1 MNQMKKI
8 VYSLLFATGMM
19 GGLSS
24 CADFLEIEPQNE
36 ILFENFWNEKAD
48 VDGIVAGI
56 YSGLQSEAILSRM
69 IIWGEG
75 RSENVV
81 AGVGIEKDINLENV
95 LKENLKANNWYTYW
109 ADFYSIINNC
119 NTVIKYAPLVAERD
133 ISYTESELK
142 ATIAEVTAIRELCYF
157 YLIRTFR
164 DVPYSEVT
172 YTDDDQVTQLPATSF
187 DVVLDRL
194 IANLETVKGDAVKK
208 YPVTKENYQTGRV
221 TQDFIH
227 ALLCEMYL
235 WKKDYATSIQYAD
248 LVIDSKIAAKE
259 EKDKE
264 NGGNM
269 MQQANDFLKGYPLA
283 KEFTRQGSLYGNA
296 YDAIFGTGNS
306 DESIFELNFVKDND
320 NMPSNGAVNVLYGNA
335 KNMTGRLKPSTLLA
349 DDVKSSL
356 FGVYDN
362 KFDARSYESM
372 NFASASINKFVSQRV
387 SIDDPSATSMSVAY
401 SGIYPENK
409 VKSNWIIYRLTD
421 IMLMKAEALVQTVV
435 EGDENAATTLQEAF
449 ELVDVVNK
457 RAMCCDVTAE
467 ENKDYILSF
476 TDYNSKTLMN
486 ELILKE
492 RHREFMFEGKR
503 WFDLVRWSQRDGNT
517 DVLRQMA
524 LRKYT
529 TNSSVISNKLS
540 RMDAIYWPYN
550 RDELKVN
557 RLLKQNPAYGSGDEE
572 GNYEKT

>member
-1 MNQMKKI
+1 MKKI
-8 VYSLLFATGMM
+8 VYSLLLATGMM

-187 DVVLDRL
+187 DVVLGRL

-264 NGGNM
+264 NGGSM
-269 MQQANDFLKGYPLA
+269 MQQANDFLKGYPLT

-540 RMDAIYWPYN
+540 KMDAIYWPYN

>member
-1 MNQMKKI
+1 
-8 VYSLLFATGMM
+8 MM

-56 YSGLQSEAILSRM
+56 YSGMQSDAILTRM

-75 RSENVV
+75 RSENMV

-95 LKENLKANNWYTYW
+95 LKENLKSNNWYTYW
-109 ADFYSIINNC
+109 ADFYTIINNC

-157 YLIRTFR
+157 YLIRAFR
-164 DVPYSEVT
+164 DVPYSEET

-187 DVVLDRL
+187 NVVLDHL
-194 IANLETVKGDAVKK
+194 IANLEAVKGDAVKK
-208 YPVTKENYQTGRV
+208 YPVTKKNYQTGRV

-235 WKKDYATSIQYAD
+235 WKKDYVNCIRYAD
-248 LVIDSKIAAKE
+248 LVIDAKIAAKK

-264 NGGNM
+264 NGASM
-269 MQQANDFLKGYPLA
+269 MPQANDFLKGYPLA
-283 KEFTRQGSLYGNA
+283 KEFTRQGSSQYGNA
-296 YDAIFGTGNS
+296 YGAIFGTGNS

-320 NMPSNGAVNVLYGNA
+320 NMLSNAAVSVLYGNA

-362 KFDARSYESM
+362 KFDARSYEAM
-372 NFASASINKFVSQRV
+372 NFGASSINKFVSQMV
-387 SIDDPSATSMSVAY
+387 TISDPTSSNLSVVY

-435 EGDENAATTLQEAF
+435 ADDENTATKLQEAF
-449 ELVDVVNK
+449 ELVDIVNK
-457 RAMCCDVTAE
+457 RALCLDDVTAE
-467 ENKDYILSF
+467 KNKDYILSF
-476 TDYNSKTLMN
+476 SDYNSKLLMN

-540 RMDAIYWPYN
+540 KMDAIYWPYN

-572 GNYEKT
+572 GEYEKTN

>member
-1 MNQMKKI
+1 
-8 VYSLLFATGMM
+8 
-19 GGLSS
+19 
-24 CADFLEIEPQNE
+24 
-36 ILFENFWNEKAD
+36 
-48 VDGIVAGI
+48 
-56 YSGLQSEAILSRM
+56 
-69 IIWGEG
+69 
-75 RSENVV
+75 
-81 AGVGIEKDINLENV
+81 
-95 LKENLKANNWYTYW
+95 
-109 ADFYSIINNC
+109 
-119 NTVIKYAPLVAERD
+119 
-133 ISYTESELK
+133 
-142 ATIAEVTAIRELCYF
+142 
-157 YLIRTFR
+157 
-164 DVPYSEVT
+164 
-172 YTDDDQVTQLPATSF
+172 
-187 DVVLDRL
+187 
-194 IANLETVKGDAVKK
+194 
-208 YPVTKENYQTGRV
+208 
-221 TQDFIH
+221 
-227 ALLCEMYL
+227 
-235 WKKDYATSIQYAD
+235 
-248 LVIDSKIAAKE
+248 
-259 EKDKE
+259 
-264 NGGNM
+264 
-269 MQQANDFLKGYPLA
+269 
-283 KEFTRQGSLYGNA
+283 
-296 YDAIFGTGNS
+296 
-306 DESIFELNFVKDND
+306 
-320 NMPSNGAVNVLYGNA
+320 
-335 KNMTGRLKPSTLLA
+335 
-349 DDVKSSL
+349 
-356 FGVYDN
+356 
-362 KFDARSYESM
+362 M

-540 RMDAIYWPYN
+540 KMDAIYWPYN

>member
-1 MNQMKKI
+1 
-8 VYSLLFATGMM
+8 MM
-19 GGLSS
+19 
-24 CADFLEIEPQNE
+24 PQ
-36 ILFENFWNEKAD
+36 
-48 VDGIVAGI
+48 G
-56 YSGLQSEAILSRM
+56 
-69 IIWGEG
+69 
-75 RSENVV
+75 
-81 AGVGIEKDINLENV
+81 
-95 LKENLKANNWYTYW
+95 
-109 ADFYSIINNC
+109 
-119 NTVIKYAPLVAERD
+119 
-133 ISYTESELK
+133 
-142 ATIAEVTAIRELCYF
+142 
-157 YLIRTFR
+157 
-164 DVPYSEVT
+164 
-172 YTDDDQVTQLPATSF
+172 
-187 DVVLDRL
+187 
-194 IANLETVKGDAVKK
+194 
-208 YPVTKENYQTGRV
+208 
-221 TQDFIH
+221 
-227 ALLCEMYL
+227 
-235 WKKDYATSIQYAD
+235 
-248 LVIDSKIAAKE
+248 
-259 EKDKE
+259 
-264 NGGNM
+264 
-269 MQQANDFLKGYPLA
+269 NDFLKGYPLT
-283 KEFTRQGSLYGNA
+283 KEFTRQGSMYGYA

-356 FGVYDN
+356 FGVFDN

-372 NFASASINKFVSQRV
+372 NFASSSINKFVSQMV
-387 SIDDPSATSMSVAY
+387 SIDDPSATNMSIAY

-421 IMLMKAEALVQTVV
+421 VMLMKAEALVQTTV
-435 EGDENAATTLQEAF
+435 EGDENAIETLQEAF

>member
-1 MNQMKKI
+1 MKKI
-8 VYSLLFATGMM
+8 VYSLLLATGMM

-56 YSGLQSEAILSRM
+56 YSGLQSDAILSRM

-264 NGGNM
+264 NGGSM
-269 MQQANDFLKGYPLA
+269 MQQANDFLKGYPLT
-283 KEFTRQGSLYGNA
+283 KEFTRQGSLYGYA

-356 FGVYDN
+356 FGVFDN

-435 EGDENAATTLQEAF
+435 ESDENAATTLQEAF

-540 RMDAIYWPYN
+540 KMDAIYWPYN

>member
-1 MNQMKKI
+1 MKKI

-187 DVVLDRL
+187 DVVLGRL

-264 NGGNM
+264 NGGSM
-269 MQQANDFLKGYPLA
+269 MQQANDFLKGYPLT

-540 RMDAIYWPYN
+540 KMDAIYWPYN

>member
-1 MNQMKKI
+1 MKKI

-133 ISYTESELK
+133 ISYTESELR

-164 DVPYSEVT
+164 DVPYSEET
-172 YTDDDQVTQLPATSF
+172 YTDDDQVTQLAATSF

-194 IANLETVKGDAVKK
+194 ITNLEAVKGDAVKK

-283 KEFTRQGSLYGNA
+283 KEFTRQGSLYGYA

-540 RMDAIYWPYN
+540 KMDAIYWPYN

>member
-1 MNQMKKI
+1 MKKI

-109 ADFYSIINNC
+109 ADFYNIINNC

-133 ISYTESELK
+133 ISYTESELR

-172 YTDDDQVTQLPATSF
+172 YTDDDQVTQLAATSF
-187 DVVLDRL
+187 DVVLGRL
-194 IANLETVKGDAVKK
+194 IANLEAVKGDAVKK

-264 NGGNM
+264 NGGSM
-269 MQQANDFLKGYPLA
+269 MPQGNDFLKGYPLT
-283 KEFTRQGSLYGNA
+283 KEFTRQGSMYGYA

-356 FGVYDN
+356 FGVFDN

-387 SIDDPSATSMSVAY
+387 SIDDPSATNMSVAY

-421 IMLMKAEALVQTVV
+421 VMLMKAEALVQTTV
-435 EGDENAATTLQEAF
+435 EGDENAIETLQEAF

-457 RAMCCDVTAE
+457 RAMCCDVTDE
-467 ENKDYILSF
+467 EKNKDNILSF

-540 RMDAIYWPYN
+540 KMDAIYWPYN

>member
-1 MNQMKKI
+1 MKKI

-164 DVPYSEVT
+164 DVPYSEET
-172 YTDDDQVTQLPATSF
+172 YTDDDQVTQLAATSF

-194 IANLETVKGDAVKK
+194 ITNLEAVKGDAVKK

-259 EKDKE
+259 EKEKE
-264 NGGNM
+264 NGGSM

-283 KEFTRQGSLYGNA
+283 KEFTRQGSLYGYA

-540 RMDAIYWPYN
+540 KMDAIYWPYN

>member
-1 MNQMKKI
+1 MKKI

-164 DVPYSEVT
+164 DVPYSEET
-172 YTDDDQVTQLPATSF
+172 YTDDDQVTQLAATSF

-194 IANLETVKGDAVKK
+194 ITNLEAVKGDAVKK

-264 NGGNM
+264 NGGSM
-269 MQQANDFLKGYPLA
+269 MPQGNDFLKGYPLT
-283 KEFTRQGSLYGNA
+283 KEFTRQGSMYGYA

-356 FGVYDN
+356 FGVFDN

-372 NFASASINKFVSQRV
+372 NFASSSINKFVSQMV
-387 SIDDPSATSMSVAY
+387 SIDDPSATNMSVTY
-401 SGIYPENK
+401 GGIYPENK

-421 IMLMKAEALVQTVV
+421 VMLMKAEALVQTTV
-435 EGDENAATTLQEAF
+435 EGDENAIETLQEAF

-540 RMDAIYWPYN
+540 KMDAIYWPYN

>member
-1 MNQMKKI
+1 MKKI

-56 YSGLQSEAILSRM
+56 YSGMQSDAILTRM

-109 ADFYSIINNC
+109 ADFYNIINTC

-133 ISYTESELK
+133 ISYTESELR

-164 DVPYSEVT
+164 DVPYSEET
-172 YTDDDQVTQLPATSF
+172 YTDDDQVTQLAATSF

-194 IANLETVKGDAVKK
+194 ITNLEAVKGDAVKK

-264 NGGNM
+264 NGGSM
-269 MQQANDFLKGYPLA
+269 MQQANDFLKGYPLT

-540 RMDAIYWPYN
+540 KMDAIYWPYN

>member
-1 MNQMKKI
+1 MKKI

-172 YTDDDQVTQLPATSF
+172 YTDDDQVTQLAATSF

-194 IANLETVKGDAVKK
+194 ITNLEAVKGDAVKK

-264 NGGNM
+264 NGGSM
-269 MQQANDFLKGYPLA
+269 MQQANDFLKGYPLT

-540 RMDAIYWPYN
+540 KMDAIYWPYN

>member
-1 MNQMKKI
+1 MKKI

-283 KEFTRQGSLYGNA
+283 KEFTRQGSLYGYA

-540 RMDAIYWPYN
+540 KMDAIYWPYN

>member
-1 MNQMKKI
+1 MKKI
-8 VYSLLFATGMM
+8 VYSLLLATGMM

-56 YSGLQSEAILSRM
+56 YSGLQSDAILTRM

-95 LKENLKANNWYTYW
+95 LKENLKSNNGYTYW
-109 ADFYSIINNC
+109 ADFYNIINTC
-119 NTVIKYAPLVAERD
+119 NTVIKYAPLVADRD

-164 DVPYSEVT
+164 DVPYSEET
-172 YTDDDQVTQLPATSF
+172 YTDDDQVTQLAATSF
-187 DVVLDRL
+187 DVVLDHL
-194 IANLETVKGDAVKK
+194 ITNLEAVKGDAVKK
-208 YPVTKENYQTGRV
+208 YPVTKDNYQTGRV

-227 ALLCEMYL
+227 TLLCEMYL
-235 WKKDYATSIQYAD
+235 WKKDYANCIRYAD

-264 NGGNM
+264 NGGSM
-269 MQQANDFLKGYPLA
+269 MPQGNDFLKGYPLT
-283 KEFTRQGSLYGNA
+283 KEFTRQGSLYGYA
-296 YDAIFGTGNS
+296 YDAVFGTGNS
-306 DESIFELNFVKDND
+306 DESIFELNFMKDND
-320 NMPSNGAVNVLYGNA
+320 NMPSNGAVNILYGNA

-349 DDVKSSL
+349 DDVKSNL
-356 FGVYDN
+356 FGVFDN

-372 NFASASINKFVSQRV
+372 NFASSSINKFVSRSV
-387 SIDDPSATSMSVAY
+387 SIDDPSATNMSVTY

-421 IMLMKAEALVQTVV
+421 VMLMKAEALVQTVA
-435 EGDENAATTLQEAF
+435 EGDENAAATLQEAF

-457 RAMCCDVTAE
+457 RAMCCDVTTD
-467 ENKDYILSF
+467 ENKDYILSI

-540 RMDAIYWPYN
+540 KMDAIYWPYN

>member
-1 MNQMKKI
+1 MKKI
-8 VYSLLFATGMM
+8 VYSLLLATGMM

-187 DVVLDRL
+187 DVVLGRL

-264 NGGNM
+264 NGGSM
-269 MQQANDFLKGYPLA
+269 MQQANDFLKGYPLT

-296 YDAIFGTGNS
+296 YDAIFGPGNS

-540 RMDAIYWPYN
+540 KMDAIYWPYN

>member
-1 MNQMKKI
+1 MKKI

-264 NGGNM
+264 NGGSM
-269 MQQANDFLKGYPLA
+269 MQQANDFLKGYPLT
-283 KEFTRQGSLYGNA
+283 KEFTRQGSLYGYA

-356 FGVYDN
+356 FGVFDN

-476 TDYNSKTLMN
+476 ADYNSKTLMN

-540 RMDAIYWPYN
+540 KMDAIYWPYN

>member
-1 MNQMKKI
+1 MKKI

-187 DVVLDRL
+187 DVVLGRL

-264 NGGNM
+264 NGGSM
-269 MQQANDFLKGYPLA
+269 MPQGNDFLKGYPLT
-283 KEFTRQGSLYGNA
+283 KEFTRQGSMYGYA

-356 FGVYDN
+356 FGVFDN

-372 NFASASINKFVSQRV
+372 NFASSSINKFVSQMV
-387 SIDDPSATSMSVAY
+387 SIDDPSATNMSIAY

-421 IMLMKAEALVQTVV
+421 VMLMKAEALVQTTV
-435 EGDENAATTLQEAF
+435 EGDENAIETLQEAF

>member
-1 MNQMKKI
+1 MKKI

-540 RMDAIYWPYN
+540 KMDAIYWPYN

>member
-1 MNQMKKI
+1 MKKI
-8 VYSLLFATGMM
+8 LYSLLFATGMM

-56 YSGLQSEAILSRM
+56 YSGMQSDAILTRM

-95 LKENLKANNWYTYW
+95 LKENLKSNNWYTYW
-109 ADFYSIINNC
+109 ADFYTIINNC

-157 YLIRTFR
+157 YLIRAFR
-164 DVPYSEVT
+164 DVPYSEET
-172 YTDDDQVTQLPATSF
+172 YTDDDQVTQLAATSF
-187 DVVLDRL
+187 DVVLGRL
-194 IANLETVKGDAVKK
+194 IANLEAVKGDAVKK

-235 WKKDYATSIQYAD
+235 WKKDYVNCIRYAD
-248 LVIDSKIAAKE
+248 LVIDAKIAAKK

-264 NGGNM
+264 NGASM
-269 MQQANDFLKGYPLA
+269 MPQANDFLKGYPLA
-283 KEFTRQGSLYGNA
+283 KEFTRQGSSQYGYA

-320 NMPSNGAVNVLYGNA
+320 NMLSNAAVSVLYGNA

-362 KFDARSYESM
+362 KFDARSYEAM
-372 NFASASINKFVSQRV
+372 NFGASSINKFVSQMV
-387 SIDDPSATSMSVAY
+387 TISDPTSSNLSVVY

-435 EGDENAATTLQEAF
+435 ADDENTTTILQEAF
-449 ELVDVVNK
+449 ELVDIVNK
-457 RAMCCDVTAE
+457 RALCCDVTAE

-476 TDYNSKTLMN
+476 SDYNSKLLMN

-540 RMDAIYWPYN
+540 KMDAIYWPYN

-572 GNYEKT
+572 GEYEKTN

>member
-1 MNQMKKI
+1 MKKI

-259 EKDKE
+259 EKEKE
-264 NGGNM
+264 NGGSM
-269 MQQANDFLKGYPLA
+269 MQQANDFLKGYPLT

-540 RMDAIYWPYN
+540 KMDAIYWPYN

>member
-1 MNQMKKI
+1 MKKI
-8 VYSLLFATGMM
+8 LYSLLLATGMM
-19 GGLSS
+19 GSLSS

-56 YSGLQSEAILSRM
+56 YSGMQSDAILTRM

-95 LKENLKANNWYTYW
+95 LKENLKSNNWYTYW
-109 ADFYSIINNC
+109 ADFYTIINNC

-164 DVPYSEVT
+164 DVPYSEET
-172 YTDDDQVTQLPATSF
+172 YTDDDQVTQLAATSF
-187 DVVLDRL
+187 DVVLGRL
-194 IANLETVKGDAVKK
+194 IANLEAVKGDAVKK

-235 WKKDYATSIQYAD
+235 WKKDYVNCIRYAD
-248 LVIDSKIAAKE
+248 LVIDAKIAAKK

-264 NGGNM
+264 NGASM
-269 MQQANDFLKGYPLA
+269 MPQANDFLKGYPLA
-283 KEFTRQGSLYGNA
+283 KEFTRQGSSLFGYA

-320 NMPSNGAVNVLYGNA
+320 NMLSNAAVSVLYGNA
-335 KNMTGRLKPSTLLA
+335 KNITGRLKPSTLLA

-362 KFDARSYESM
+362 KFDARSYEAM
-372 NFASASINKFVSQRV
+372 NFGASSINKFVSQMV
-387 SIDDPSATSMSVAY
+387 TISDPSSSNLSVSY

-435 EGDENAATTLQEAF
+435 ADDENTATILQEAF
-449 ELVDVVNK
+449 ELVDIVNK
-457 RAMCCDVTAE
+457 RALCCDVTAE

-476 TDYNSKTLMN
+476 SDYNSKLLMN

-540 RMDAIYWPYN
+540 KMDAIYWPYN

-572 GNYEKT
+572 GEYEKTN

>member
-1 MNQMKKI
+1 MKKI

-164 DVPYSEVT
+164 DVPYSEET
-172 YTDDDQVTQLPATSF
+172 YTDDDQVTQLAATSF

-194 IANLETVKGDAVKK
+194 ITNLEAVKGDAVKK

-264 NGGNM
+264 NGGSM
-269 MQQANDFLKGYPLA
+269 MPQGNDFLKGYPLT
-283 KEFTRQGSLYGNA
+283 KEFTRQGSMYGYA

-356 FGVYDN
+356 FGVFDN

-372 NFASASINKFVSQRV
+372 NFASSSINKFVSQMV
-387 SIDDPSATSMSVAY
+387 SIDDPSATNMSIAY

-421 IMLMKAEALVQTVV
+421 VMLMKAEALVQTTV
-435 EGDENAATTLQEAF
+435 EGDENAIETLQEAF

>member
-1 MNQMKKI
+1 MKKI
-8 VYSLLFATGMM
+8 LYSLLFATGMM

-56 YSGLQSEAILSRM
+56 YSGMQSDAILTRM

-95 LKENLKANNWYTYW
+95 LKENLKSNNWYTYW
-109 ADFYSIINNC
+109 ADFYTIINNC

-164 DVPYSEVT
+164 DVPYSEET
-172 YTDDDQVTQLPATSF
+172 YTDDDQVTQLAATSF
-187 DVVLDRL
+187 DVVLGRL
-194 IANLETVKGDAVKK
+194 IANLEAVKGDAVKK
-208 YPVTKENYQTGRV
+208 YPVTKKNYQTGRV

-235 WKKDYATSIQYAD
+235 WKKDYVNCIRYAD
-248 LVIDSKIAAKE
+248 LVIDAKIAAKK

-264 NGGNM
+264 NGASM
-269 MQQANDFLKGYPLA
+269 MPQANDFLKGYPLA
-283 KEFTRQGSLYGNA
+283 KEFTRQGSSLFGYA

-320 NMPSNGAVNVLYGNA
+320 NMLSNAAVSVLYGNA
-335 KNMTGRLKPSTLLA
+335 KNITGRLKPSTLLA

-362 KFDARSYESM
+362 KFDARSYEAM
-372 NFASASINKFVSQRV
+372 NFGASSINKFVSQMV
-387 SIDDPSATSMSVAY
+387 TISDPSSSNLSVSY

-435 EGDENAATTLQEAF
+435 ADDENTATILQEAF
-449 ELVDVVNK
+449 ELVDIVNK
-457 RAMCCDVTAE
+457 RALCCDVTAE

-476 TDYNSKTLMN
+476 SDYNSKLLMN

-517 DVLRQMA
+517 DVLRKMA

-540 RMDAIYWPYN
+540 KMDAIYWPYN

-572 GNYEKT
+572 GEYEKTN

>member
-1 MNQMKKI
+1 MKKI
-8 VYSLLFATGMM
+8 LYNIICASMM
-19 GGLSS
+19 LGGLSS

-56 YSGLQSEAILSRM
+56 YSGMQSDAILTRA

-81 AGVGIEKDINLENV
+81 AGVGIEHDINLENV
-95 LKENLKANNWYTYW
+95 LKENLKANNGYTYW
-109 ADFYSIINNC
+109 GDFYNIINRC
-119 NTVIKYAPLVAERD
+119 NTVIKYAPMVADRD
-133 ISYTESELK
+133 ISYTESELR

-157 YLIRTFR
+157 YLIRAFR
-164 DVPYSEVT
+164 DVPYSEEA
-172 YTDDDQVTQLPATSF
+172 YTDDDQVMDLPATGF
-187 DVVLDRL
+187 NTILDRL
-194 IANLETVKGDAVKK
+194 IANLENIKGDAVKK
-208 YPVTKENYQTGRV
+208 YPVTKPEYQTGRV

-235 WKKDYATSIQYAD
+235 WKKDYASCIQYAD

-264 NGGNM
+264 NGGGM
-269 MQQANDFLKGYPLA
+269 QQQQANDFLKGYPLT
-283 KEFTRQGSLYGNA
+283 KEFTRQGSLYGSA
-296 YDAIFGTGNS
+296 YSTIFGTGNS
-306 DESIFELNFVKDND
+306 DESIFELTFVKDND
-320 NMPSNGAVNVLYGNA
+320 NMLSNGAVSLLYGNA

-356 FGVYDN
+356 FGVFDN
-362 KFDARSYESM
+362 KFDARSYEAM
-372 NFASASINKFVSQRV
+372 NFGASSINKFVSRSV
-387 SIDDPSATSMSVAY
+387 SIDDPSATSMSVIY
-401 SGIYPENK
+401 GSIYPEGK
-409 VKSNWIIYRLTD
+409 VKSNWIVYRLTD

-435 EGDENAATTLQEAF
+435 DGDENATATLQEAF
-449 ELVDVVNK
+449 DLVDVVNK
-457 RAMCCDVTAE
+457 RSMCCDVTAE
-467 ENKDYILSF
+467 ANKDYILSYS
-476 TDYNSKTLMN
+476 DYNSKLLMN

-517 DVLRQMA
+517 DVLRQNA

-540 RMDAIYWPYN
+540 KMDAIYWPYN

-557 RLLKQNPAYGSGDEE
+557 RNLKQNPAYGSGDEE
-572 GNYEKT
+572 GSYEKTN

>member
-1 MNQMKKI
+1 M
-8 VYSLLFATGMM
+8 
-19 GGLSS
+19 
-24 CADFLEIEPQNE
+24 
-36 ILFENFWNEKAD
+36 
-48 VDGIVAGI
+48 DGIVAGI
-56 YSGLQSEAILSRM
+56 YSGMQSDAILTRM

-95 LKENLKANNWYTYW
+95 LKENLKSNNWYTYW
-109 ADFYSIINNC
+109 ADFYTIINNC

-157 YLIRTFR
+157 YLIRAFR
-164 DVPYSEVT
+164 DVPYSEET
-172 YTDDDQVTQLPATSF
+172 YTDDNQVTQLPATSF
-187 DVVLDRL
+187 NVVLDHL
-194 IANLETVKGDAVKK
+194 IANLEAVKGNAVKK

-235 WKKDYATSIQYAD
+235 WKKDYVNCIRYAD
-248 LVIDSKIAAKE
+248 LVIDAKIAAKK

-264 NGGNM
+264 NGASM
-269 MQQANDFLKGYPLA
+269 MPQANDFLKGYPLA
-283 KEFTRQGSLYGNA
+283 KEFTRQGSSQYGYA

-320 NMPSNGAVNVLYGNA
+320 NMLSNAAVSVLYGNA

-362 KFDARSYESM
+362 KFDARSYEAM
-372 NFASASINKFVSQRV
+372 NFGASSINKFVSQMV
-387 SIDDPSATSMSVAY
+387 TISDPTSSNLSVVY

-435 EGDENAATTLQEAF
+435 ADDENTATILQEAF

-457 RAMCCDVTAE
+457 RALCCDVTAE

-476 TDYNSKTLMN
+476 SDYNSKLLMN

-540 RMDAIYWPYN
+540 KMDAIYWPYN

-572 GNYEKT
+572 GEYEKTN

>member
-1 MNQMKKI
+1 MKKI
-8 VYSLLFATGMM
+8 LYSLLFATGMM

-56 YSGLQSEAILSRM
+56 YSGMQSDAILTRM

-81 AGVGIEKDINLENV
+81 AGVGIERDINLENV
-95 LKENLKANNWYTYW
+95 LKENLKSNNWYTYW
-109 ADFYSIINNC
+109 ADFYTIINNC

-157 YLIRTFR
+157 YLIRAFR
-164 DVPYSEVT
+164 DVPYSEET
-172 YTDDDQVTQLPATSF
+172 YTDDNQVTQLPATSF
-187 DVVLDRL
+187 NVVLDHL
-194 IANLETVKGDAVKK
+194 IANLEAVKGNAVKK

-235 WKKDYATSIQYAD
+235 WKKDYVNCIRYAD
-248 LVIDSKIAAKE
+248 LVIDAKIAAKK

-264 NGGNM
+264 NGASM
-269 MQQANDFLKGYPLA
+269 MPQANDFLKGYPLA
-283 KEFTRQGSLYGNA
+283 KEFTRQGSSQYGNA
-296 YDAIFGTGNS
+296 YGAIFGTGNS

-320 NMPSNGAVNVLYGNA
+320 NMLSNAAVSVLYGNA

-362 KFDARSYESM
+362 KFDARSYEAM
-372 NFASASINKFVSQRV
+372 NFGASSINKFVSQMV
-387 SIDDPSATSMSVAY
+387 TISDPTSSNLSVVY

-435 EGDENAATTLQEAF
+435 ADDENTATILQEAF
-449 ELVDVVNK
+449 ELVDIVNK
-457 RAMCCDVTAE
+457 RALCCDVTAE

-476 TDYNSKTLMN
+476 SDYNSKLLMN

-540 RMDAIYWPYN
+540 KMDAIYWPYN

-572 GNYEKT
+572 GEYEKTN

>member
-1 MNQMKKI
+1 MKKI
-8 VYSLLFATGMM
+8 VYSLLLATGMM

-56 YSGLQSEAILSRM
+56 YSGMQSDAILTRM

-109 ADFYSIINNC
+109 ADFYNIINTC

-133 ISYTESELK
+133 ISYTESELR

-164 DVPYSEVT
+164 DVPYSEET
-172 YTDDDQVTQLPATSF
+172 YTDDDQVTQLAATSF

-194 IANLETVKGDAVKK
+194 ITNLEAVKGDAVKK

-235 WKKDYATSIQYAD
+235 WKKDYASCIRYAD

-264 NGGNM
+264 NGGSM
-269 MQQANDFLKGYPLA
+269 MPQGNDFLKGYPLT
-283 KEFTRQGSLYGNA
+283 KEFTRQGSMYGYA

-335 KNMTGRLKPSTLLA
+335 RNMTGRLKPSTLLA

-356 FGVYDN
+356 FGVFDN

-372 NFASASINKFVSQRV
+372 NFASSSINKFVSQMV
-387 SIDDPSATSMSVAY
+387 SIDDPSATNMSVTY
-401 SGIYPENK
+401 GGIYPENK

-421 IMLMKAEALVQTVV
+421 VMLMKAEALVQTTV
-435 EGDENAATTLQEAF
+435 EGDENAIETLQEAF

-540 RMDAIYWPYN
+540 KMDAIYWPYN

>member
-1 MNQMKKI
+1 MKKI
-8 VYSLLFATGMM
+8 LYSLLFATGMM

-56 YSGLQSEAILSRM
+56 YSGMQSDAILTRM

-95 LKENLKANNWYTYW
+95 LKENLKSNNWYTYW
-109 ADFYSIINNC
+109 ADFYTIINNC

-164 DVPYSEVT
+164 DVPYSEET
-172 YTDDDQVTQLPATSF
+172 YTDDDQVTQLAATSF
-187 DVVLDRL
+187 DVVLGRL
-194 IANLETVKGDAVKK
+194 IANLEAVKGDAVKK
-208 YPVTKENYQTGRV
+208 YPVTKKNYQTGRV

-235 WKKDYATSIQYAD
+235 WKKDYVNCIRYAD
-248 LVIDSKIAAKE
+248 LVIDAKIAAKK

-264 NGGNM
+264 NGASM
-269 MQQANDFLKGYPLA
+269 MPQANDFLKGYPLA
-283 KEFTRQGSLYGNA
+283 KEFTRQGSSLFGYA

-320 NMPSNGAVNVLYGNA
+320 NMLSNAAVSVLYGNA
-335 KNMTGRLKPSTLLA
+335 KNITGRLKPSTLLA

-362 KFDARSYESM
+362 KFDARSYEAM
-372 NFASASINKFVSQRV
+372 NFGASSINKFVSQMV
-387 SIDDPSATSMSVAY
+387 TISDPTSSNLSVVY

-435 EGDENAATTLQEAF
+435 ADDENTATILQEAF
-449 ELVDVVNK
+449 ELVDIVNK
-457 RAMCCDVTAE
+457 RALCCDVTAE

-476 TDYNSKTLMN
+476 SDYNSKLLMN

-517 DVLRQMA
+517 DVLRKMA

-540 RMDAIYWPYN
+540 KMDAIYWPYN

-572 GNYEKT
+572 GEYEKTN